1 MICDMVY
8 RASSS
13 HTYTSKLR
21 LISSYTTLLVARLA
35 CGIPV
40 ARIVIGMLLLDALS
54 SSFVHRLNSPRLA
67 WSILVSGIVNGTLNL
82 DAL

>member
-8 RASSS
+8 RAFSS
-13 HTYTSKLR
+13 HAYTSKLR
-21 LISSYTTLLVARLA
+21 LSYTTLLGARLA
-35 CGIPV
+35 CGMPV
-40 ARIVIGMLLLDALS
+40 ARIVIAMLLLDALS